1 MDPKQFHRRVWALV
15 VLLCLMLG
23 SMSSTLYDLQINQ
36 GADFYQQSQRKI
48 AETQVVDASR
58 GHILD
63 RNGQVLVSNKSV
75 YQVTLN
81 TKLMGEDRNDVLLKL
96 VRVAREE
103 GVEWTDSLPI
113 SKTAPFTFTTDT
125 PYYTVSKDEE
135 GNDVTN
141 TSRLCRLSLKMKWV
155 QPPKEEDQKEVK
167 EPGFFDKLAA
177 FFTGKDPYEGL
188 NEPVKKPT
196 EADIL
201 PTAEV
206 LLGRMCKS
214 FDIHGEN
221 GYIDPK
227 SLPKDANQDELL
239 PVLNIGDMAPEDAR
253 AVAGVLYELYLRTRE
268 VYHNPYI
275 FASDVDIDFITR
287 VKELSL
293 PGVVIEPTTI
303 RQYNTPYAAHLL
315 GRVEQIW
322 KEEWKDYKDID
333 EDGDGK
339 PDYQMDDYV
348 GKTGVERAFESD
360 LRGKPGIRAVERNT
374 NGKIVSSKWIEP
386 PEPGDNVFLTL
397 DIGLQKK
404 VEDTLAEKIP
414 QLESKQVEGAACV
427 ILDVKNADVLASAS
441 YPTYNPATFRQ
452 DYKELEKDPLR
463 PMTNRALQGL
473 YAPGSTFKPVTAIAG
488 LEEGI
493 ITPSTTMD
501 TKGVYTYYPDYKP
514 KCWIYR
520 EHHRTHGT
528 INVSQAI
535 DVSCNYFFFD
545 VGRRLGIDRI
555 ADYAARFGLGQR
567 TGLELGEAK
576 GVMAGPEFTESL
588 GGTWY
593 EGNTLS
599 VAIGQES
606 SQFTPIQLA
615 NYVATLV
622 NGGTHNATHLLKEV
636 KSNDFTKVLETY
648 EPRVLS
654 TVDIHPENLN
664 AVKMGMLSLTTDG
677 SVKKAFDAL
686 GVKVGAKT
694 GTAQVNSKK
703 EGNALFICFAPYD
716 DPEIAMALVV
726 EYGAHGSH
734 MGPIAAD
741 ILSYYFNS
749 QQTNENIPQE
759 NTIIR

>member
-23 SMSSTLYDLQINQ
+23 GMGSTLYDLQINQ
-36 GADFYQQSQRKI
+36 GTDFYEQSQRKI

-58 GHILD
+58 GQILD

-81 TKLMGEDRNDVLLKL
+81 TKLMGDDRNDVLLKL

-141 TSRLCRLSLKMKWV
+141 TSRLCRLSLKMEWV
-155 QPPKEEDQKEVK
+155 QPPKEEDQEEVK

-214 FDIHGEN
+214 FNIHGEN
-221 GYIDPK
+221 GWIDPK
-227 SLPKDANQDELL
+227 SLPKDADQDELL
-239 PVLNIGDMAPEDAR
+239 PVLNIGDMPPEDAR

-275 FASDVDIDFITR
+275 FATDVDIDFITR

-339 PDYQMDDYV
+339 PDYQMDDFV
-348 GKTGVERAFESD
+348 GKTGVELAFESY
-360 LRGKPGIRAVERNT
+360 LRGKPGVRAVERNT

-397 DIGLQKK
+397 DIGLQQK
-404 VEDTLAEKIP
+404 VEDTLAQKIP
-414 QLESKQVEGAACV
+414 QLESKEVEGAACV

-741 ILSYYFNS
+741 ILSYYFSS
-749 QQTNENIPQE
+749 QQTQEVLPQE

>member
-1 MDPKQFHRRVWALV
+1 MDPNQFHRRVWGTV
-15 VLLCLMLG
+15 VLLCLILG
-23 SMSSTLYDLQINQ
+23 GMCSTLYNLQINQ

-48 AETQVVDASR
+48 AETQTVEAAR
-58 GHILD
+58 GQILD
-63 RNGQVLVSNKSV
+63 RNGQVLVSNQSV

-81 TKLMGEDRNDVLLKL
+81 TSLMGDDRNEVILKL
-96 VRVAREE
+96 IQVAREE
-103 GVEWTDSLPI
+103 GVVWNDTLPI
-113 SKTAPFTFTTDT
+113 STTTPFQFTTED
-125 PYYTVSKDEE
+125 PYYFVSTDEE
-135 GNDVTN
+135 GNQK
-141 TSRLCRLSLKMKWV
+141 TSLTRLGKLAVNMKWIKL
-155 QPPKEEDQKEVK
+155 PPDEDTPVEQE
-167 EPGFFDKLAA
+167 EPGFFDKLKA
-177 FFTGKDPYEGL
+177 FFTGKDL
-188 NEPVKKPT
+188 DADLSNEPAKKPT
-196 EADIL
+196 EEEIL
-201 PTAEV
+201 PPANI
-206 LLGRMCKS
+206 LLGRICRS
-214 FDIHGEN
+214 FDVRGP
-221 GYIDPK
+221 GSIDPK
-227 SLPKDANQDELL
+227 TVSKGVVIPTM
-239 PVLNIGDMAPEDAR
+239 NIGTMPPEDAR
-253 AVAGVLYELYLRTRE
+253 AVAGVLYELYLRNRG

-275 FASDVDIDFITR
+275 FAEDVDIDFITR

-293 PGVVIEPTTI
+293 PGVVIEPTTV

-315 GRVEQIW
+315 GRVDIIYST
-322 KEEWKDYKDID
+322 EWDNYKDVD

-339 PDYQMDDYV
+339 PDYQMDDTV
-348 GKTGVERAFESD
+348 GKNGVERAFESY
-360 LRGKPGIRAVERNT
+360 LRGKPGVRSVERNT
-374 NGKIVSSKWIEP
+374 DGKIVSSKWLEQP
-386 PEPGDNVFLTL
+386 QPGNNVVLTL
-397 DIGLQKK
+397 DIGLQGK
-404 VEDTLAEKIP
+404 VEETLATQLPK
-414 QLESKQVEGAACV
+414 LESKEVEGAACV
-427 ILDVKNADVLASAS
+427 VLDVKNADVLAAAS
-441 YPTYNPATFRQ
+441 YPTYNLSTFSE
-452 DYKELEKDPLR
+452 DYETIAQNPLN
-463 PMTNRALQGL
+463 PMLNRALQGL
-473 YAPGSTFKPVTAIAG
+473 YAPGSTFKPITAIAG

-520 EHHRTHGT
+520 EHHRTHGV

-555 ADYAARFGLGQR
+555 ADYAGRFGLGEK
-567 TGLELGEAK
+567 TGLELSEAK
-576 GVMAGPEFTESL
+576 GVMAGPAFTESL
-588 GGTWY
+588 GGKWY

-636 KSNDFTKVLETY
+636 KSNDFSQVIKTY
-648 EPRVLS
+648 EPRVLN
-654 TVDIHPENLN
+654 TIEIHPDNLN

-677 SVKKAFDAL
+677 SVKKAFDSL

-703 EGNALFICFAPYD
+703 EGNALFICFAPFD

-741 ILSYYFNS
+741 ILSYYFSS
-749 QQTNENIPQE
+749 QETQETIPQE
-759 NTIIR
+759 NTLIR

>member
-23 SMSSTLYDLQINQ
+23 GMGSTLYDLQINQ
-36 GADFYQQSQRKI
+36 GTDFYEQSQRKI

-58 GHILD
+58 GQILD

-81 TKLMGEDRNDVLLKL
+81 TKLMGDDRNDVLLKL

-141 TSRLCRLSLKMKWV
+141 TSRLCRLSLKMEWV
-155 QPPKEEDQKEVK
+155 QPPKEEDQEEVK

-214 FDIHGEN
+214 FNIHGEN
-221 GYIDPK
+221 GWIDPK
-227 SLPKDANQDELL
+227 SLPKDADQNELL

-253 AVAGVLYELYLRTRE
+253 AVAGILYELYLRTRE

-275 FASDVDIDFITR
+275 FATDVDIDFITR

-339 PDYQMDDYV
+339 PDYQMDDFV
-348 GKTGVERAFESD
+348 GKTGVELAFESY
-360 LRGKPGIRAVERNT
+360 LRGKPGVRAVERNT

-397 DIGLQKK
+397 DIGLQQK
-404 VEDTLAEKIP
+404 VEDTLAQKIP
-414 QLESKQVEGAACV
+414 QLESKEVEGAACV

-741 ILSYYFNS
+741 ILSYYFSS
-749 QQTNENIPQE
+749 QQTQEVLPQE

>member
-1 MDPKQFHRRVWALV
+1 MV

-23 SMSSTLYDLQINQ
+23 SMGSTLYDLQINQ
-36 GADFYQQSQRKI
+36 GTDFYEQSQRKI

-58 GHILD
+58 GQILD
-63 RNGQVLVSNKSV
+63 RNGQVLVSNQAV
-75 YQVTLN
+75 YQVKLN
-81 TKLMGEDRNDVLLKL
+81 TSLMGDDRNDVILKL
-96 VRVAREE
+96 IRVAREE
-103 GVEWTDSLPI
+103 GVEWTDTLPI

-125 PYYTVSKDEE
+125 PYYSISKDEE

-141 TSRLCRLSLKMKWV
+141 LTRLCKLALKMKWV
-155 QPPKEEDQKEVK
+155 VPPPDKDVPVEVEKPSFFDRLKALLTGIDPNADQNTPPKE
-167 EPGFFDKLAA
+167 
-177 FFTGKDPYEGL
+177 
-188 NEPVKKPT
+188 PT

-201 PTAEV
+201 PNAEV
-206 LLGRMCKS
+206 MLGRICQS
-214 FDIHGEN
+214 FEIHGAN
-221 GYIDPK
+221 GYVDPK
-227 SLPKDANQDELL
+227 TVPKDVPKEDVL
-239 PVLNIGDMAPEDAR
+239 PVLNIGDLPPEDAR

-268 VYHNPYI
+268 VYQNTYI
-275 FASDVDIDFITR
+275 FADDVDIDFITR

-303 RQYNTPYAAHLL
+303 RKYNTPYAAHLL
-315 GRVEQIW
+315 GRVDQIW

-339 PDYQMDDYV
+339 PDYQMDDFV
-348 GKTGVERAFESD
+348 GKTGVERAFEPY
-360 LRGKPGIRAVERNT
+360 LRGKPGVRAVERNT
-374 NGKIVSSKWIEP
+374 SGKIVSSEWLEP
-386 PEPGDNVFLTL
+386 PEPGDNVVLTL

-441 YPTYNPATFRQ
+441 YPTFNPATFKQ
-452 DYKELEKDPLR
+452 DYKELEKDPLK
-463 PMTNRALQGL
+463 PMMNRALQGL

-493 ITPSTTMD
+493 ITPSTTIE

-555 ADYAARFGLGQR
+555 ADYASRFGLGER

-741 ILSYYFNS
+741 ILSYYFDS
-749 QQTNENIPQE
+749 KQTQENIPQE